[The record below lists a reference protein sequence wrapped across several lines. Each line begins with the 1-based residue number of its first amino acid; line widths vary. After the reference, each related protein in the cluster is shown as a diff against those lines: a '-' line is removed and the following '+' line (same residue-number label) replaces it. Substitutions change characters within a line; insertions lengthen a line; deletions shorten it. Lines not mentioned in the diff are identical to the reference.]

1 MKKALK
7 IFFTTT
13 LITAAVLLIAV
24 TVTVAIVK
32 GDNQYVNFDVSRL
45 NAINYTLTVKDF
57 YGNDIDQPVYINNR
71 KQVSIDAL
79 NDYTIDAFVYT
90 EDKRFFSHDG
100 LDYVRI
106 GKAMVNNLMSARFKE
121 GASTISQQ
129 LIKNTHLDNEKTIK
143 RKINEMLLTG
153 ELESRFS
160 KREILE
166 MYLNTIYFGKNAYGI
181 ESASN
186 VYFDK
191 SASELT
197 LSESA
202 ILAGMIKAPNTY
214 APDKNITKC
223 TERRNTVLALM
234 KQNNRIDETQY
245 NDAINEEITVT
256 SNFKLQQTYMY
267 AVVEEACQLLNLSP
281 LQLLNS
287 GLVIETYFKPQIQK
301 EVTTALEEYNGDEN
315 VSALIAEND
324 NCGIV
329 AFYGTGG
336 DIYFSKRQ
344 AGSALKPLAVYA
356 PALNERKITVA
367 TPVLDEKTT
376 FGSYCPKNFGDKYY
390 GNTNVMYSVTKSLN
404 VPAVKILNS
413 IGVNTSCRYLEQ
425 LGMNIEKEQNLSLAL
440 GNVTGGT
447 NPLEVIEGY
456 TALARGGLKS
466 DLSFIKTIR
475 NGQHTLY
482 SHQLTR
488 ERVFSTASSYLT
500 TNMLQS
506 VVKEGTAKKLAT
518 LPYEI
523 CAKTGTV
530 GGTNGNSDALVCGYS
545 TKFTFNVW
553 MSGKL
558 DNTVTGGNKP
568 CELASKFLPKIYKG
582 EVKNFTVPADVVR
595 LEIDSKLLSETGL
608 TKLATPLTNAKDRQ
622 TFYFD
627 KTNRPTQYSTRVEDT
642 IPLNVVVDGKIVTI
656 TADSNLKMRLYKEHD
671 GKVTTADFVR
681 QYVDYNAEEGE
692 NTYYAEILLDGQVV
706 GKTSSC
712 SITIPKKEEERRREP
727 ISWKDLLSWWD

>member
-1 MKKALK
+1 M
-7 IFFTTT
+7 
-13 LITAAVLLIAV
+13 
-24 TVTVAIVK
+24 
-32 GDNQYVNFDVSRL
+32 
-45 NAINYTLTVKDF
+45 
-57 YGNDIDQPVYINNR
+57 
-71 KQVSIDAL
+71 
-79 NDYTIDAFVYT
+79 
-90 EDKRFFSHDG
+90 
-100 LDYVRI
+100 
-106 GKAMVNNLMSARFKE
+106 
-121 GASTISQQ
+121 
-129 LIKNTHLDNEKTIK
+129 
-143 RKINEMLLTG
+143 
-153 ELESRFS
+153 
-160 KREILE
+160 
-166 MYLNTIYFGKNAYGI
+166 
-181 ESASN
+181 
-186 VYFDK
+186 
-191 SASELT
+191 
-197 LSESA
+197 
-202 ILAGMIKAPNTY
+202 
-214 APDKNITKC
+214 
-223 TERRNTVLALM
+223 
-234 KQNNRIDETQY
+234 
-245 NDAINEEITVT
+245 
-256 SNFKLQQTYMY
+256 
-267 AVVEEACQLLNLSP
+267 
-281 LQLLNS
+281 
-287 GLVIETYFKPQIQK
+287 
-301 EVTTALEEYNGDEN
+301 
-315 VSALIAEND
+315 SALIAEND

-530 GGTNGNSDALVCGYS
+530 GDTNGNSDALVCGYS

-568 CELASKFLPKIYKG
+568 CELAYKFLPKIYKG

-692 NTYYAEILLDGQVV
+692 NIYYAEILLDGQVI

>member
-13 LITAAVLLIAV
+13 LIIAAVLLIAV

-32 GDNQYVNFDVSRL
+32 NDSQYVNFDVNRL

-71 KQVSIDAL
+71 KQVSIDSL
-79 NDYTIDAFVYT
+79 NEYTVDAFVYT

-106 GKAMVNNLMSARFKE
+106 GKAMVNNLVSASYKE

-129 LIKNTHLDNEKTIK
+129 LIKNTHLDNSKTIK

-202 ILAGMIKAPNTY
+202 VLAGMIKAPNNY

-234 KQNNRIDETQY
+234 KQNNRINETQY
-245 NDAINEEITVT
+245 NDAINEEIPVT
-256 SNFKLQQTYMY
+256 TNFKLEQTYMY
-267 AVVEEACQLLNLSP
+267 GVVEQACRLLNLKP

-287 GLVIETYFKPQIQK
+287 GLVIETYYKPEVQK
-301 EVTTALEEYNGDEN
+301 EVNNALEAYNGEEN
-315 VSALIAEND
+315 VSAMIAEND

-329 AFYGTGG
+329 AFYGRGG

-413 IGVNTSCRYLEQ
+413 ICVNTSCSYLEQ
-425 LGMNIEKEQNLSLAL
+425 LGMNIEKDQNLSLAL

-447 NPLEVIEGY
+447 NPIEVIQGY
-456 TALARGGLKS
+456 TALARNGLKS
-466 DLSFIKTIR
+466 ELSFIKCIK

-482 SHQLTR
+482 SHQPTR

-506 VVKEGTAKKLAT
+506 VVKKGTAKKLSV

-530 GGTNGNSDALVCGYS
+530 GDSNGNSDALVCGYT

-568 CELASKFLPKIYKG
+568 CELAAKFLSKVYKG
-582 EVKNFTVPADVVR
+582 EIKNFTVPADVVK

-608 TKLATPLTNAKDRQ
+608 TKLATPLTNTKDRQ

-627 KTNRPTQYSTRVEDT
+627 KGNRPTQYSTRVEDT
-642 IPLNVVVDGKIVTI
+642 LPLNVVVEGDTVTI
-656 TADSNLKMRLYKEHD
+656 SSDSNYKMRLYKEHD
-671 GKVTTADFVR
+671 GIVTTTDFTGK
-681 QYVDYNAEEGE
+681 YVDYDVEEGQ

-706 GKTSSC
+706 GKTSKST
-712 SITIPKKEEERRREP
+712 ITIPKKEQEQHREP
-727 ISWKDLLSWWD
+727 INWKDLWNWWN